1 MAREHG
7 LFMSVM
13 MVHEALCAQADFD
26 NLCDTFNEQNV
37 DAFIFLTPTDVMFAA
52 ACRARVTQPRVI
64 VTATHGQ
71 MTVREGLGLYLH
83 RKQAS
88 HCAGR
93 YRPVACDGRKWW
105 PCWANTGTNRLC
117 ILPVPTN
124 GATPTPDWMRG
135 ASCAAS
141 RSIDS
146 QIVRCHTWDASE
158 AYAHMNHLI
167 DEYGRRGAALP
178 TAVVAANDNQA
189 VGIMRALHE
198 HGLRIPQDISVV
210 GFDDMSGVD
219 NMYPP
224 LTTVHPD
231 FEGLGVAAMRETLR
245 LLGEGGEPT
254 FLTTQHGMGLIP
266 AEVRAR
272 RSLGPAPRR

>member
-1 MAREHG
+1 MITSTHGELSVSEGLRLIHSRERDRVSIVGIDQWGAMAKVVALLGEHG
-7 LFMSVM
+7 HKS
-13 MVHEALCAQADFD
+13 ALYFAGP
-26 NLCDTFNEQNV
+26 NEWR
-37 DAFIFLTPTDVMFAA
+37 DAHTRLDAW
-52 ACRARVTQPRVI
+52 
-64 VTATHGQ
+64 
-71 MTVREGLGLYLH
+71 
-83 RKQAS
+83 RK
-88 HCAGR
+88 
-93 YRPVACDGRKWW
+93 
-105 PCWANTGTNRLC
+105 L
-117 ILPVPTN
+117 
-124 GATPTPDWMRG
+124 
-135 ASCAAS
+135 AAS

-231 FEGLGVAAMRETLR
+231 FEGLGGRRADLPDHPARHGADSRRGACSAVLGTGSSAVNWRCYQTVMLR
-245 LLGEGGEPT
+245 DT
-254 FLTTQHGMGLIP
+254 
-266 AEVRAR
+266 V
-272 RSLGPAPRR
+272 

>member
-1 MAREHG
+1 
-7 LFMSVM
+7 
-13 MVHEALCAQADFD
+13 
-26 NLCDTFNEQNV
+26 
-37 DAFIFLTPTDVMFAA
+37 
-52 ACRARVTQPRVI
+52 
-64 VTATHGQ
+64 
-71 MTVREGLGLYLH
+71 
-83 RKQAS
+83 
-88 HCAGR
+88 
-93 YRPVACDGRKWW
+93 
-105 PCWANTGTNRLC
+105 
-117 ILPVPTN
+117 
-124 GATPTPDWMRG
+124 
-135 ASCAAS
+135 
-141 RSIDS
+141 
-146 QIVRCHTWDASE
+146 
-158 AYAHMNHLI
+158 MNHLI

-254 FLTTQHGMGLIP
+254 FLTTQHGMGAGFPPRCVPGGPWGRL
-266 AEVRAR
+266 
-272 RSLGPAPRR
+272 LGGKLALLSNRYDA